1 MALGQATERTF
12 RERGPGAGLG
22 ALAILGVLVLARLG
36 GLEAA
41 ELAVADRIGPAAR
54 GSTSAAKPSVVLVSI
69 GEEDFERSGY
79 PIPDAELTRALEAL
93 RSLGASAIGL
103 DLYRPTPAGNAP
115 DDLAGWA
122 ALAAAVE
129 GDPRIVVTELLPSPD
144 APGIA
149 APRFAPREQIG
160 FNNILIDPG
169 RVVRR
174 GYLYAWDDDG
184 TAHVSFAL
192 RLASLHLASR
202 DLAVA
207 PDPADPE
214 AVRLGATPL
223 PPLTGDFGAY
233 VDLDA
238 GGYQIP
244 LDFARDLADFESVAF
259 EALLAGRVPEAAIR
273 DRIVLVGTDAPS
285 VKDDFDSPS
294 SRIAS
299 VTGHRIHAQLVD
311 QLVRAGEDGDRPPSS
326 LGTAA
331 ETALVVGFGLVAVAI
346 ATGVGTLGAVVP
358 ALLVGGGLPFAFA
371 ALLFAQGLFVPSG
384 ASALAWGAGGG
395 VALGLRMQAE
405 ARAQRQ
411 LVSLFRR
418 FSSSAVAD
426 ELWRQRDAIMAGG
439 RPRPQRVVLTAL
451 IADLEGF
458 TRAAEKLEPERLLDW
473 IDGYLAAMT
482 RIIERH
488 GGHVDDY
495 AGDGIKANFGVPIP
509 SESDAARARD
519 ARQAVACA
527 LAMGEALAE
536 CHRDWAARGLPL
548 AHQRIGL
555 FTGPAVVGAVGSD
568 ARMKYT
574 SVGDTINAAARLEA
588 FAAPPEAGVD
598 EGPQRI
604 LIGESTRRLLGD
616 AFRVED
622 LGVHGVKGRSEP
634 IRIYRVLGARSAGPP
649 EERT

>member
-1 MALGQATERTF
+1 
-12 RERGPGAGLG
+12 
-22 ALAILGVLVLARLG
+22 
-36 GLEAA
+36 
-41 ELAVADRIGPAAR
+41 
-54 GSTSAAKPSVVLVSI
+54 
-69 GEEDFERSGY
+69 
-79 PIPDAELTRALEAL
+79 
-93 RSLGASAIGL
+93 
-103 DLYRPTPAGNAP
+103 
-115 DDLAGWA
+115 
-122 ALAAAVE
+122 
-129 GDPRIVVTELLPSPD
+129 
-144 APGIA
+144 
-149 APRFAPREQIG
+149 
-160 FNNILIDPG
+160 
-169 RVVRR
+169 
-174 GYLYAWDDDG
+174 
-184 TAHVSFAL
+184 
-192 RLASLHLASR
+192 
-202 DLAVA
+202 
-207 PDPADPE
+207 
-214 AVRLGATPL
+214 
-223 PPLTGDFGAY
+223 
-233 VDLDA
+233 
-238 GGYQIP
+238 
-244 LDFARDLADFESVAF
+244 
-259 EALLAGRVPEAAIR
+259 
-273 DRIVLVGTDAPS
+273 
-285 VKDDFDSPS
+285 
-294 SRIAS
+294 
-299 VTGHRIHAQLVD
+299 
-311 QLVRAGEDGDRPPSS
+311 
-326 LGTAA
+326 
-331 ETALVVGFGLVAVAI
+331 
-346 ATGVGTLGAVVP
+346 
-358 ALLVGGGLPFAFA
+358 
-371 ALLFAQGLFVPSG
+371 
-384 ASALAWGAGGG
+384 
-395 VALGLRMQAE
+395 
-405 ARAQRQ
+405 
-411 LVSLFRR
+411 
-418 FSSSAVAD
+418 
-426 ELWRQRDAIMAGG
+426 
-439 RPRPQRVVLTAL
+439 VLTAL

-509 SESDAARARD
+509 SVSDAARARD